1 MKRTIA
7 ILTTILFLF
16 TTTISAQTTLKEF
29 KVGHIFYVSLPDYM
43 SKTTGINDAA
53 NVQFKNS
60 VKDVYC
66 MIFEDNK
73 EDLELVQMKFS
84 SINDYYE
91 NFIKDFLVK
100 EKKKN
105 ISQPVSQT
113 IGDNKFIECDATYY
127 DKDVKGEVYYF
138 VGIVETK
145 AAFYKVYCF
154 GNLEAKD
161 KYKADFQ
168 KILYSL
174 KD

>member
-100 EKKKN
+100 EKK
-105 ISQPVSQT
+105 
-113 IGDNKFIECDATYY
+113 
-127 DKDVKGEVYYF
+127 YF
-138 VGIVETK
+138 TTG
-145 AAFYKVYCF
+145 FSNYRR
-154 GNLEAKD
+154 
-161 KYKADFQ
+161 Q
-168 KILYSL
+168 
-174 KD
+174 

>member
-113 IGDNKFIECDATYY
+113 IGDNKFIECDTTYY